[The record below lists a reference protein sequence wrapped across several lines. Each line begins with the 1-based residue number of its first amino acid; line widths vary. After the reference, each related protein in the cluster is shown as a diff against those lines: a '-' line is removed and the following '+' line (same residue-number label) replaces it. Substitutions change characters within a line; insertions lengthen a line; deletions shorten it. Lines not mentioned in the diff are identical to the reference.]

1 MAAAVQR
8 LFPHARVTI
17 GPSIDS
23 GFYYDFDV
31 ERPFT
36 VEDLP
41 AIEEEMRRIAAEDV
55 PFVRSEMKK
64 ADAVKLFESR
74 GENYKAEIIGG
85 IDADTVSLYRCGEFL
100 DLCRGPHLPRTGLA
114 KAFKLLSVAGAY
126 WRGDEKHPMLSRI

>member
-1 MAAAVQR
+1 M
-8 LFPHARVTI
+8 
-17 GPSIDS
+17 
-23 GFYYDFDV
+23 

-100 DLCRGPHLPRTGLA
+100 DLCRGPHLPPHRAGKGVQTAFRGGRVLA
-114 KAFKLLSVAGAY
+114 
-126 WRGDEKHPMLSRI
+126 R

>member
-1 MAAAVQR
+1 M
-8 LFPHARVTI
+8 TI

-74 GENYKAEIIGG
+74 GENYKAEIIEAIPEGEV
-85 IDADTVSLYRCGEFL
+85 ISLYRQGDFV
-100 DLCRGPHLPRTGLA
+100 DL
-114 KAFKLLSVAGAY
+114 
-126 WRGDEKHPMLSRI
+126 